1 MYRVR
6 TEYLKYLLM
15 CVGIPNLGIQILL
28 WNQEQPAP
36 QFGMNLVKPVD
47 DSKIVIVSVDRATIF
62 NF

>member
-1 MYRVR
+1 
-6 TEYLKYLLM
+6 M